1 MFGIR
6 TYVTLTAITVAGA
19 ILFGGY
25 KFVTNMQD
33 TIEQQANTIAQQQ
46 SALAITNETLNKF
59 KESLER
65 QSALNVELD
74 KALKDA
80 EVYVNS
86 IRSKLIRHDL
96 ETLAEQ
102 KPGLIE
108 KRINDGTK
116 KVFDD
121 LERITSTD

>member
-6 TYVTLTAITVAGA
+6 TYVMLTAVTVAGT

-46 SALAITNETLNKF
+46 TALATTNETLNKF
-59 KESLER
+59 KQSLER
-65 QSALNVELD
+65 QSALNAELD
-74 KALKDA
+74 KALKEA

-121 LERITSTD
+121 LKRITRTD

>member
-6 TYVTLTAITVAGA
+6 TYVMLTSITVAGA

-33 TIEQQANTIAQQQ
+33 TIELQTNTIAQQQ
-46 SALAITNETLNKF
+46 SALATTNETLNKF
-59 KESLER
+59 KKSLER
-65 QSALNVELD
+65 QAALNAELN
-74 KALKDA
+74 KALKEA

-116 KVFDD
+116 KVFDN

>member
-6 TYVTLTAITVAGA
+6 TYVMLTSITVAGA

-33 TIEQQANTIAQQQ
+33 TIELQANTIAQQQ
-46 SALAITNETLNKF
+46 SALATTNETLNKF
-59 KESLER
+59 KKSLER
-65 QSALNVELD
+65 QAALNAELD
-74 KALKDA
+74 KALKEA